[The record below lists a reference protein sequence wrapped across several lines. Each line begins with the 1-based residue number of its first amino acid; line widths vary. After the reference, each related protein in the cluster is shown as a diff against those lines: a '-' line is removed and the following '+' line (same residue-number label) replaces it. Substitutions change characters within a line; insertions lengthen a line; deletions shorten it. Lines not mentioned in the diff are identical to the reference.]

1 MAEGAPEADDPLPA
15 WVDALEERHRRSLTF
30 AEVRRGLQ
38 ALSSVYVERREKLAA
53 GAALEGA
60 GKRAAFALYYGPAH
74 FALVRAIVRA
84 LEAPAPRLGTVI
96 DLGCGTGA
104 AGAAWALD
112 TGARVEGIDRSGWAI
127 EETRW
132 TLGRLRVQGTARK
145 GDAAAAALP
154 PRTGA
159 VVAAFTVN
167 EMAEPDRAR
176 LLATLR
182 EAPARGVRVLIVEP
196 LARRALTWWDEWA
209 AAFAALGGRED
220 EWRFPAVL
228 PAPVGALGRAAG
240 LDVRT
245 LGGRSLYL
253 TSRPAG
259 VPAERSSS
267 SSITRAKLS

>member
-1 MAEGAPEADDPLPA
+1 VPDHASPTDDPLTA
-15 WVDALEERHRRSLTF
+15 WVDALQQRHRQALTF

-38 ALSSVYVERREKLAA
+38 ALSSVYVERREKLAT

-84 LEAPAPRLGTVI
+84 VGAGAPPLRTIV

-112 TGARVEGIDRSGWAI
+112 TGARVDGFDRSGWAVD
-127 EETRW
+127 ETRW
-132 TLGRLRVQGTARK
+132 TLSRLRVPGTARK
-145 GDAAAAALP
+145 GAAAGAPLP
-154 PRTGA
+154 ARPGA

-167 EMAEPDRAR
+167 ELDDSDRAR
-176 LLATLR
+176 LLLALR
-182 EAPARGVRVLIVEP
+182 DAPTHGVRVLIVEP

-209 AAFAALGGRED
+209 KAFVGAGGRQD
-220 EWRFPAVL
+220 EWRFPAAL
-228 PAPVGALGRAAG
+228 PASVSELGRAAG
-240 LDVRT
+240 LDARV

-253 TSRPAG
+253 PAG
-259 VPAERSSS
+259 GG
-267 SSITRAKLS
+267 